1 MKILITA
8 GGTREYID
16 GVRYIGNSS
25 SGKTGAALADYL
37 TRQDHEVMWLGAQS
51 AIRPQEQVRQICY
64 ETFDGLADT
73 LQNTLATDCFDLV
86 FQAAAVSDFKV
97 TAVELDGQSFA
108 AGRDVK
114 LPTADEVKLILAKQP
129 KLVSAI
135 KSWSKNPNIQVVA
148 FKLTNCPDQQVRKQA
163 VEKLI
168 SQEGID
174 WVAHN
179 DLQEISAN
187 SHAFQLYKDMDTMK
201 PCKDIFALT
210 DVVLNNFF
218 ATIGEST

>member
-25 SGKTGAALADYL
+25 SGKTGAELADYL
-37 TRQDHEVMWLGAQS
+37 VAQGHEVLWLGAQS
-51 AIRPQEQVRQICY
+51 AIRPKAHMQQICY
-64 ETFDGLADT
+64 ETFDDLADT
-73 LQNTLATDCFDLV
+73 LQNTLANDCFDLV

-97 TAVELDGQSFA
+97 TAVELDGHSFA

-135 KSWSKNPNIQVVA
+135 KSWSKNPKIQVVA
-148 FKLTNCPDQQVRKQA
+148 FKLTNSPEQQVRKQA

-187 SHAFQLYKDMDTMK
+187 SHAFQLYSDMYTMN
-201 PCKDIFALT
+201 PCVDILALA
-210 DVVLNNFF
+210 DEVLDNFF
-218 ATIGEST
+218 ATTGEIA